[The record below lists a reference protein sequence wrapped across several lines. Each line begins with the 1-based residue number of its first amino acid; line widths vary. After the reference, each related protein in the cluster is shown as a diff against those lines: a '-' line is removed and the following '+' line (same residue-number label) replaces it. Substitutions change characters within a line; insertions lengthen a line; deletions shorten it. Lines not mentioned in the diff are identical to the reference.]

1 MKNRNQ
7 LFPWIIFAFLAC
19 GSHLLAQSGTLQ
31 FSAPTYTV
39 TASTSVQAVA
49 TITVTRTGGSTG
61 AASISYTSW
70 IGNENTATTWNSSQ
84 GINPD
89 LYSGQLT
96 VSSGILNWAAGDSA
110 PKTFDVLLEQRTAGT
125 YNGDGMLNLAIENA
139 SGATLG
145 TTSRAMLTVKDP
157 SPPAAGVLK
166 FSRRGYFA
174 NRTTGTAT
182 ITVSRSGGSTGTVGI
197 SYTTNA
203 TVPPWLSGFSNP
215 LPPAAST
222 SSDYTPT
229 SGTLSWGPGD
239 LADKSFTIPLNVGG
253 TGTNEVIGLQLSSPT
268 GGAVLGNA
276 PAAACTIVNPSANV
290 VDLYQQGMGFQTRI
304 WLPPAGTPLRGI
316 LFHMPGTSNNT
327 LGVCNDYAWQ
337 QMAGSLGLAI
347 MGFQSSAILSE
358 DAAGLGDLLNMLR
371 TAADYTGRAELINA
385 PVIYTGFSSGGFCSN
400 SSPFIFSRRVI
411 SYFSYKGGDWP
422 VDGGNFPLQVG
433 DNPRTMDAVQ
443 KMIPGFYVTGNS
455 DTTVEPGR
463 SNISFAPRRAQGAQV
478 AYGVDWGTG
487 HAVFGAGSGEAM
499 MWSYLGE
506 VVPLRFPSTGRTV
519 PGPNAGETVSL
530 QDIPDSAGWISP
542 HSYTFSTTNKD
553 GLITG
558 GFSTLPPI
566 TPYASYSGDKLAAN
580 WLPSATVA
588 RAFQAFNARQTP
600 VGGGNTNIANQPLN
614 TPLKFLSPASLAS
627 LVLGQTY
634 PIEINP
640 RRVTN
645 LKRIRFYE
653 GDTLIGERTAAP
665 WKIDWTPSIAGVRT
679 LTVIGTDSNNQEI
692 PAFNAV
698 SVQTLSSPGFVQ
710 FQAATPEAFR
720 SAGNATFV
728 INRSGGKAGAVGA
741 TWAISGGTAVS
752 GTDFSGPTSGSV
764 TWADGDATPKTIS
777 IPLLNSTPRL
787 ARTID
792 LTLHSLT
799 GGIALAPARD
809 NTDGAPPDTRRATS
823 TITIHDDTSPLP
835 SPWSTTTIGS
845 TIGTGIPG
853 EASLFAE
860 NTFSLRAATD
870 QYWGSSDWLRFA
882 MQPMTGDCSITA
894 RVSSMTAGG
903 SFPRAGVMIRQD
915 LSATSA
921 FCGAQAASGN
931 TSVLLYRTTGGSGT
945 ANTSGPTLTI
955 PNAWF
960 RVTRVGN
967 VLTSFTSPNG
977 STWTQL
983 GTPQTITMTGTVYV
997 GLVWAN
1003 GSAGAL
1009 STEARFDNVSVTG
1022 TAVATAVPVITGTP
1036 LAAITGYAGEYLSRT
1051 IVATGNPTPT
1061 FSIASG
1067 TLPAGLTLNPVT
1079 GVLSGS
1085 PQATGSTSVTIRAT
1099 NAVGTNDATQSISIA
1114 LLVPPV
1120 ISTSAFPTTPQSQA
1134 VSYQLA
1140 ASNSP
1145 TSWAMTGGSLP
1156 TGVSFNAATAT
1167 ISGTPSQTGSFR
1179 PVFTATNSAGTS
1191 SPKTVAMNIVAAL
1204 TPSVLYDFN
1213 STQADFNT
1221 RFLETQVGGTPTWA
1235 SAGITATG
1243 GVGNTGWLAASS
1255 FTQTALW
1262 NQGFQWLPGQ
1272 TSTVSVYFKARVT
1285 AGSVA
1290 GGSSLRLGYT
1300 DDNLG
1305 ILTGAEYLSVGINT
1319 TAGDQSQ
1326 LAVIYRQ
1333 GGTIT
1338 TAGPNVG
1345 TLVHGN
1351 WYQLIGTFTKSASSG
1366 SFDVVVSLKSWGADG
1381 QTGGTVLGTS
1391 SSIAATALTN
1401 VYDSPGVYAGFVGT
1415 TNSSSGVQGF
1425 DSLSVA
1431 IPVPPP
1437 AVVPGQ
1443 AFNASLG
1450 VTFSQSV
1457 AATGNPVA
1465 YTLVSGSLPAGL
1477 SLNTSTGAITGTPT
1491 ASGTFAPL
1499 ISATNLGGGESAA
1512 EAVNITILSGL
1523 DNYRAVHGLSANGSQ
1538 DLLTPAGD
1546 GVANLLKY
1554 AFNMIGSGT
1563 GQASAL
1569 TTPNASVLTPSGSA
1583 GLPYVSLLPAPS
1595 SSLQLTFIRRKASSA
1610 PGISYTVEFS
1620 DALATWAVNPSATE
1634 SVTSLDATF
1643 ERVTVTDSVA
1653 APDKRFAR
1661 VKVTAP

>member
-7 LFPWIIFAFLAC
+7 LIPWIIFAFLAC
-19 GSHLLAQSGTLQ
+19 GSHLLAQTGTLQ

-39 TASTSVQAVA
+39 TASTSAQAVA

-70 IGNENTATTWNSSQ
+70 IGNENTVTTWNGSQ
-84 GINPD
+84 GVNPD

-96 VSSGILNWAAGDSA
+96 VSSGVLSWAAGDSA
-110 PKTFDVLLEQRTAGT
+110 PKTFDVFLEQRTAGT
-125 YNGDGMLNLAIENA
+125 FNGEGMLNLAIENA

-145 TTSRAMLTVKDP
+145 TTTRAMLTIKDP

-182 ITVSRSGGSTGTVGI
+182 ITVSRSGGSTGTVGV
-197 SYTTNA
+197 SYTTNT

-222 SSDYTPT
+222 SSDYTST

-239 LADKSFTIPLNVGG
+239 LADKSFTIPLTVGG
-253 TGTNEVIGLQLSSPT
+253 SGTNEVIGLQLSSPT

-276 PAAACTIVNPSANV
+276 PTAACTIVNPSANV
-290 VDLYQQGMGFQTRI
+290 VNLYQQGMGFHTRI

-327 LGVCNDYAWQ
+327 LGVCNDFAWQ

-358 DAAGLGDLLNMLR
+358 DAPGLGDLLNMLR

-400 SSPFIFSRRVI
+400 SSPFIFSRRII

-433 DNPRTMDAVQ
+433 DIPRTVDAVQ
-443 KMIPGFYVTGNS
+443 KMIPGFYATGNS

-487 HAVFGAGSGEAM
+487 HAIFGAGSAEAM

-558 GFSTLPPI
+558 GYSTLPPI

-580 WLPSATVA
+580 WLPTATTA
-588 RAFQAFNARQTP
+588 RAFQAFNARHLP
-600 VGGGNTNIANQPLN
+600 LGGGNGVVANSPLN
-614 TPLKFLSPASLAS
+614 TPLKFTAPARMAS
-627 LVLGQTY
+627 LVVGQSY
-634 PIEINP
+634 PVEIDP

-645 LKRIRFYE
+645 LKRLRFYE

-665 WKIDWTPSIAGVRT
+665 WKINWTPSTGGIRT
-679 LTVIGTDSNNQEI
+679 LTVIGTDAAGLDI
-692 PAFNAV
+692 PAFNPVA
-698 SVQTLSSPGFVQ
+698 VQTIASPGVVQ
-710 FQAATPEAFR
+710 FQDTTPEAFR
-720 SAGNATFV
+720 SAGAATLV
-728 INRSGGKAGAVGA
+728 INRSGGKAGAVGV
-741 TWAISGGTAVS
+741 TWTITGGTAALS
-752 GTDFSGPTSGSV
+752 TDFSGPTTGTVSWV
-764 TWADGDATPKTIS
+764 DGDATPKTIS
-777 IPLLNSTPRL
+777 IPLLTAAPRL
-787 ARTID
+787 ARTIIV
-792 LTLHSLT
+792 SLQSPT
-799 GGIALAPARD
+799 GGLTLAPARD
-809 NTDGAPPDTRRATS
+809 ATDQAPPDRRGET
-823 TITIHDDTSPLP
+823 TTLTVYDDLTPLP

-845 TIGTGIPG
+845 TIGTGIAG

-860 NTFSLRAATD
+860 NTFSLRAATNENF
-870 QYWGSSDWLRFA
+870 GSTDWFRYV

-903 SFPRAGVMIRQD
+903 SFPRAGVMIRQN
-915 LSATSA
+915 LTATSA
-921 FCGAQAASGN
+921 FCASQAQPTNS
-931 TSVLLYRTTGGSGT
+931 SILLYRASGGGGT
-945 ANTSGPTLTI
+945 ANTAGPTLTI

-967 VLTSFTSPNG
+967 VFTSFTSPDG
-977 STWTQL
+977 SAWTQL
-983 GTPQTITMTGTVYV
+983 GTPQTITMAGTVYV
-997 GLVWAN
+997 GLAWAN
-1003 GSAGAL
+1003 GSSGAL

-1022 TAVATAVPVITGTP
+1022 TAVATAAPVITGTP

-1085 PQATGSTSVTIRAT
+1085 PQNIGTTSVTIRAT
-1099 NAVGTNDATQSISIA
+1099 NAAGTNDATQSISIA

-1156 TGVSFNAATAT
+1156 AGISFNATTAT

-1191 SPKTVAMNIVAAL
+1191 VPKTVAMNIVASLAP
-1204 TPSVLYDFN
+1204 TVLYEFN
-1213 STQADFNT
+1213 STQADFND

-1333 GGTIT
+1333 GGTVT
-1338 TAGPNVG
+1338 STGPNVG

-1391 SSIAATALTN
+1391 STITATALTN
-1401 VYDSPGVYAGFVGT
+1401 VYDSTGVYAGFVGT

-1437 AVVPGQ
+1437 TVAPGQ
-1443 AFNASLG
+1443 AFNASIG
-1450 VTFSQSV
+1450 AAFNQTI
-1457 AATGNPVA
+1457 AATGNPVTYA
-1465 YTLVSGSLPAGL
+1465 LVSSSLPAGL

-1491 ASGTFAPL
+1491 ASGTFAPM

-1523 DNYRAVHGLSANGSQ
+1523 DTFRTATGLATDGSQ

-1546 GVANLLKY
+1546 GIANLLKY
-1554 AFNMIGSGT
+1554 AFNMLGNGT
-1563 GQASAL
+1563 GQAVNLA
-1569 TTPNASVLTPSGSA
+1569 TPNAATLAPGGSA
-1583 GLPYVSLLPAPS
+1583 GLPLVGVESGTGK
-1595 SSLQLTFIRRKASSA
+1595 LQITFIRRKASTGSGITYSA
-1610 PGISYTVEFS
+1610 EFS
-1620 DALATWAVNPSATE
+1620 DALASWAVNPSATE
-1634 SVTSLDATF
+1634 SATSLDATF

-1653 APDKRFAR
+1653 SQPKRFAR
-1661 VKVTAP
+1661 VKVAAP